1 MGIVGVDPLVGSYK
15 LSSTDSCV
23 NGEILCRDNLKL
35 SSRISAFVWMFVRR
49 IRSRPD
55 KWWLEFHTGTN
66 SVGHKRKN
74 ESIQMFEEFFWTPP
88 MFSLR
93 LCSWWGDDP
102 SKKTWIGYREAASGG
117 ETQDASLVNVKWETE
132 RCEKQNGWVGWGGG
146 NNSKTKLFRPERL
159 EKYANKNKALSA
171 LPIMTEYMNQSLNG
185 PSLSFVS
192 SWITINYRQIRK
204 ESLHDD

>member
-1 MGIVGVDPLVGSYK
+1 M
-15 LSSTDSCV
+15 
-23 NGEILCRDNLKL
+23 
-35 SSRISAFVWMFVRR
+35 
-49 IRSRPD
+49 
-55 KWWLEFHTGTN
+55 
-66 SVGHKRKN
+66 
-74 ESIQMFEEFFWTPP
+74 
-88 MFSLR
+88 
-93 LCSWWGDDP
+93 
-102 SKKTWIGYREAASGG
+102 
-117 ETQDASLVNVKWETE
+117 WETE
-132 RCEKQNGWVGWGGG
+132 WVGGVGGG